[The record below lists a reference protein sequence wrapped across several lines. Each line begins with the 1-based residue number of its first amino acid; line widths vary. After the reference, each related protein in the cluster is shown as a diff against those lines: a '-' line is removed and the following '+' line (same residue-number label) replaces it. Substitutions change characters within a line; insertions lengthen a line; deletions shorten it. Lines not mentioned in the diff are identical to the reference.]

1 MTRGKAAACLRG
13 VNVLL
18 TGFSDQTRQELQ
30 QLVVDLGGNCTLDCS
45 ISPQPDVLVA
55 PSVNSSKYK
64 VSGPAASHLVWL
76 VELVVKLLATVMLK
90 TYCLAQ
96 ATVAAQPDIP
106 THTADWLKACER
118 IKSKVKAAQQAGKVW
133 LPAAIVTKQ
142 CISVSCVS
150 GAIHRASPCTFCWPG
165 NLHKWVCQEKGSDGQ
180 AYQPV
185 WRTI

>member
-13 VNVLL
+13 VTVLL

-45 ISPQPDVLVA
+45 ISPQPDVLVS

-64 VSGPAASHLVWL
+64 VSGPAASYLVRH
-76 VELVVKLLATVMLK
+76 VELAVNLLATVLLK
-90 TYCLAQ
+90 TSCLAQ

-118 IKSKVKAAQQAGKVW
+118 TKSKVKAAQQAGKTR

-150 GAIHRASPCTFCWPG
+150 GAIHRASPCTFCRPG
-165 NLHKWVCQEKGSDGQ
+165 DLHKWLCQEKGSDGECH
-180 AYQPV
+180 QPV

>member
-13 VNVLL
+13 VTVLL

-45 ISPQPDVLVA
+45 ISPQPDVLVS

-64 VSGPAASHLVWL
+64 VSGPAASYLARH
-76 VELVVKLLATVMLK
+76 VELAVNLLATVLLK
-90 TYCLAQ
+90 TSCLAQ

-118 IKSKVKAAQQAGKVW
+118 TKSKVKAAQQAGKTR

-150 GAIHRASPCTFCWPG
+150 GAIHRASPCTFCRPG
-165 NLHKWVCQEKGSDGQ
+165 DLHKWLCQEKGSDGEC
-180 AYQPV
+180 YQPV

>member
-64 VSGPAASHLVWL
+64 VSGPAASY
-76 VELVVKLLATVMLK
+76 LA
-90 TYCLAQ
+90 
-96 ATVAAQPDIP
+96 
-106 THTADWLKACER
+106 
-118 IKSKVKAAQQAGKVW
+118 
-133 LPAAIVTKQ
+133 
-142 CISVSCVS
+142 
-150 GAIHRASPCTFCWPG
+150 
-165 NLHKWVCQEKGSDGQ
+165 
-180 AYQPV
+180 
-185 WRTI
+185 

>member
-1 MTRGKAAACLRG
+1 MTRGKAAACLRA

-64 VSGPAASHLVWL
+64 VSGPAASYLARH
-76 VELVVKLLATVMLK
+76 VELEVKLLATVMLK
-90 TYCLAQ
+90 TDCLAQ

-118 IKSKVKAAQQAGKVW
+118 TKSKVKAAHQAKQTQ
-133 LPAAIVTKQ
+133 LPAATVTKQ
-142 CISVSCVS
+142 CI
-150 GAIHRASPCTFCWPG
+150 
-165 NLHKWVCQEKGSDGQ
+165 
-180 AYQPV
+180 
-185 WRTI
+185 

>member
-30 QLVVDLGGNCTLDCS
+30 QLVVDVGGNCTLDCS

-76 VELVVKLLATVMLK
+76 VESCWQLLCSRLIVWHRQQLLHSL
-90 TYCLAQ
+90 TY
-96 ATVAAQPDIP
+96 PRIP
-106 THTADWLKACER
+106 LT
-118 IKSKVKAAQQAGKVW
+118 G
-133 LPAAIVTKQ
+133 
-142 CISVSCVS
+142 
-150 GAIHRASPCTFCWPG
+150 
-165 NLHKWVCQEKGSDGQ
+165 
-180 AYQPV
+180 
-185 WRTI
+185 

>member
-13 VNVLL
+13 VTVLL

-45 ISPQPDVLVA
+45 ISPQPDVLVS
-55 PSVNSSKYK
+55 PSVNSSKDK
-64 VSGPAASHLVWL
+64 VSGPAASYLVRH
-76 VELVVKLLATVMLK
+76 VELAVNLLATVLLK
-90 TYCLAQ
+90 TSCLAQ

-118 IKSKVKAAQQAGKVW
+118 TKSKVKAAQQAGKTR

-150 GAIHRASPCTFCWPG
+150 GAIHRASPCTFCRPG
-165 NLHKWVCQEKGSDGQ
+165 DLHKWLCQEKGSDGEC
-180 AYQPV
+180 YQPV